1 MPQITTKAIARY
13 DWQAVIRRSNLTTLT
28 KGFAFILASYSG
40 SEGEDVFPG
49 NERLSRVTSMAD
61 STVRKHLKTLR
72 DAGLITRVTAANR
85 SRGLADEYRLTVPS
99 EVEKL
104 RELLVLDPHE
114 RPYTQAVLRGGP
126 VENLLAE
133 LGSEVDLTAH

>member
-13 DWQAVIRRSNLTTLT
+13 DWHAVIRRSDLTTLT
-28 KGFAFILASYSG
+28 KGFAFILSSYSSPDG
-40 SEGEDVFPG
+40 SDIFPG
-49 NERLSRVTSMAD
+49 NDRLAHVTSMAD
-61 STVRKHLKTLR
+61 STVRKHLKILR

-85 SRGLADEYRLTVPS
+85 SRGLADEYRLTIPS

-104 RELLVLDPHE
+104 RKLLVLDPNE
-114 RPYTQAVLRGGP
+114 RPYAEAVLRGGP

-133 LGSEVDLTAH
+133 LGSREGVTAH